1 MSRAR
6 GRGRRA
12 GKLRQGRKGGPMMTM
27 LLLCLPLGLLF
38 MPTALLMLVGL
49 VPTAVAYVAD
59 RDPDKTA
66 PLTVGAMNLV
76 GVMPF
81 AIGLW
86 QRDHTLAGA
95 MRVLGDPFSW
105 LGMYGA
111 AAVGW
116 ALYNGIPP
124 MVAMW
129 IAMRAEG
136 RIQHLEE
143 HQRDLVRE
151 WGPEVRGEREEQAA
165 GL

>member
-1 MSRAR
+1 MSRMQAGRTAR
-6 GRGRRA
+6 HRMGRRKRSPLTA
-12 GKLRQGRKGGPMMTM
+12 ALA
-27 LLLCLPLGLLF
+27 LAFPLGLLF
-38 MPTALLMLVGL
+38 MPTALLVVAGM

-66 PLTVGAMNLV
+66 PLTVGALNFV
-76 GVMPF
+76 GVMAF

-86 QRDHTLAGA
+86 QHDHTLAGVL
-95 MRVLGDPFSW
+95 RVLGDPFTW

-129 IAMRAEG
+129 IAMRAES
-136 RIQHLEE
+136 RIHQLEE
-143 HQRDLVRE
+143 YQRDLVRE
-151 WGPEVRGEREEQAA
+151 WGGEVRVDADAA
-165 GL
+165 PGG